1 MNSVTILLIEL
12 QSLEEG
18 LEKRLS
24 ASQRTDV
31 ANQVAKVRGQ
41 IPITIQGHYDRLRAV
56 GKKPMAAVVNGAC
69 QGCFLSL
76 PYGDILRMRTSD
88 DIHLCEHCG
97 RYIYLKDES
106 PATEEPS
113 KADPPKPRK
122 GDRATPSSKSKTRR
136 KTR

>member
-24 ASQRTDV
+24 ATQRTEVTDR
-31 ANQVAKVRGQ
+31 VAKVRGQ

-97 RYIYLKDES
+97 RYIYLG
-106 PATEEPS
+106 EEPP
-113 KADPPKPRK
+113 APEPKPAAPPARSAKGAEGKACSKPKRK
-122 GDRATPSSKSKTRR
+122 KR
-136 KTR
+136 